1 MIHWLCFI
9 LLFVAYGVYA
19 RRIAPHYFL
28 RPKPASYWF
37 ALALIH
43 GLWISAALQ
52 EWFAP
57 LDGIAEVRIG
67 GMLLIL
73 TGNIVTLAAM
83 AVNPS
88 FSPEIAKP
96 KKIITDGI
104 YAHCRHAGYIGM
116 TGAAIGYCLL
126 LGSTWAAIPAGL
138 YILLLARRV
147 HLENKLLYR

>member
-9 LLFVAYGVYA
+9 LLFITYGVYA

-28 RPKPASYWF
+28 RPKPASYW
-37 ALALIH
+37 LALGLIH
-43 GLWISAALQ
+43 ALWISGALQ
-52 EWFAP
+52 EWLAP
-57 LDGIAEVRIG
+57 LVVPAGLRVLGLAMIFCG
-67 GMLLIL
+67 NLL
-73 TGNIVTLAAM
+73 TLMAL
-83 AVNPS
+83 AVNPA
-88 FSPEIAKP
+88 FTPAIERPAKVV
-96 KKIITDGI
+96 KEGI
-104 YAHCRHAGYIGM
+104 YRYRHPGYIGM